1 MQQINH
7 NGAFG
12 NTNGTELLQTSS
24 SFICFDVL
32 ISLDNV
38 KARASNW
45 SRVKWLLFVLIKH
58 LFDLAHS
65 QPVLKFFAKKGKTLG
80 VDSKFASLK
89 LFNVVFC
96 IVDKCLHTVFHLV
109 SRSSFSN
116 ICRVVEFLSTFSF
129 VNWKNLSVHSLLWV
143 AKEETTKITSH
154 NVPQAGCQP
163 GEWKSQTRMRHLADA
178 QLRERQVGS
187 DSCLQGR

>member
-109 SRSSFSN
+109 SRSSFSKTSVELSSF
-116 ICRVVEFLSTFSF
+116 CRLSVV
-129 VNWKNLSVHSLLWV
+129 VNWKNFSVHSLLWV
-143 AKEETTKITSH
+143 AKEETTKDYQS
-154 NVPQAGCQP
+154 
-163 GEWKSQTRMRHLADA
+163 
-178 QLRERQVGS
+178 
-187 DSCLQGR
+187 